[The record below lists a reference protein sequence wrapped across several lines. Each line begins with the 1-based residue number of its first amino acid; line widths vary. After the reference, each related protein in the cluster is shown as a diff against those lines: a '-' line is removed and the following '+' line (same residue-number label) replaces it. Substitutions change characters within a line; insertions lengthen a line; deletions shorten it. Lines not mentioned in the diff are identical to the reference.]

1 MSWPRNLGALSG
13 VSLMPRCCREVTI
26 SASLGLDA
34 GEKVPIHAPC
44 NKAQMF
50 ENADLRL
57 LSRIMRAASSLLTL
71 STALAAAIS
80 AAPLTAQSSARDF
93 QLPSSATP
101 APTPSAEGPVDD
113 SGPVPVAPRPAS
125 TPTPA
130 PAPSP
135 TPTSVLRPTPTPTQ
149 APTQAPTSAPTASR
163 PVVQPIPTS
172 TSRAQPAPQTR
183 RVPQP
188 SQTRVPVGRE
198 DLPSVTAI
206 RPEQEAQID
215 VQTGENAAPT
225 DIEAETGTPTSAP
238 AETTSSPPAEQNA
251 DTADTADTTR
261 TMPQWLIWAGTALL
275 ALLAGLFFWRRRKSA
290 RSEGAELLAAP
301 LTKAPATE
309 PEIEPVEP
317 AEPSETTE
325 TVSKKP
331 APAPPLAKAPEE
343 TLDAA
348 TIPNLDLKLE
358 IEQLS
363 RSMMMMSLKCR
374 VTLSNRSD
382 KAARDVIVSADLVTA
397 NRALPMEAQTAGETA
412 FLPEIG
418 SNDRIG
424 PHKTFSAP
432 TTLTLP
438 IQQLSVFKQGDKP
451 LCVPLVRVR
460 MDAKGAE
467 PLYRTFVIGIAAD
480 PSLTASTKLHPVPL
494 DGIPGSFP
502 NVRSRAL

>member
-1 MSWPRNLGALSG
+1 
-13 VSLMPRCCREVTI
+13 
-26 SASLGLDA
+26 
-34 GEKVPIHAPC
+34 
-44 NKAQMF
+44 
-50 ENADLRL
+50 
-57 LSRIMRAASSLLTL
+57 MRAASSLLAL
-71 STALAAAIS
+71 STALAAATA
-80 AAPLTAQSSARDF
+80 AAPLTAQSSAQDF

-149 APTQAPTSAPTASR
+149 APTLAPTSAPTASR

-172 TSRAQPAPQTR
+172 TGRAQPAPQTR

-188 SQTRVPVGRE
+188 SQTRAPIDRE
-198 DLPSVTAI
+198 NLPSAPAI
-206 RPEQEAQID
+206 RPEQEPQTD
-215 VQTGENAAPT
+215 DQTGESAAT
-225 DIEAETGTPTSAP
+225 TEIESETGAATNAP
-238 AETTSSPPAEQNA
+238 AETTSSPPTEQDAGSA
-251 DTADTADTTR
+251 DTTATTR
-261 TMPQWLIWAGTALL
+261 TMPQWLIGAGAALL
-275 ALLAGLFFWRRRKSA
+275 ALFAGSFFWRRRKFA
-290 RSEGAELLAAP
+290 QSEGAELLAAP
-301 LTKAPATE
+301 LAKAPSAE
-309 PEIEPVEP
+309 SEIEP
-317 AEPSETTE
+317 AEPAETTE
-325 TVSKKP
+325 TAETVSKTP
-331 APAPPLAKAPEE
+331 APAPPLAKAPQAAEY

-348 TIPNLDLKLE
+348 AIPNLDLKLE

-382 KAARDVIVSADLVTA
+382 KAARDVTVSADLVSA

-418 SNDRIG
+418 SNERIG

-432 TTLTLP
+432 TTLMLP

-502 NVRSRAL
+502 NVRSRPLDNPTR